1 MTNDLN
7 QYFYEII
14 HVFLYSISNHRP
26 MTIGIL
32 KETQKGE
39 KRVSISPKIAKAFI
53 DKGFNVIVEEGA
65 GKSSKYDNSDYR
77 EVGARVEKR
86 GAVYKECEV
95 LIKINPFDEDGL
107 KLVDDH
113 HILICQLFH
122 KSNPELVKEIAARGA
137 TVLSLDALP
146 RITRAQDMDV
156 LSSQN
161 NLAGYKAVIKGA
173 YEMTKIFP
181 LMMTAAGTI
190 TPSRVLIY
198 GVGVAGLQ
206 AIATAKRLGAIVEAT
221 DIRLETKEQTESLG
235 AKFITVENEEEVS
248 EKGYAKAASEDY
260 ARKQREAVNKSLF
273 QADLVIT
280 TAMVPGR
287 KSPILITTEQVDQM
301 KNGAVIIDLAAA
313 QGGNCEL
320 SKMNK
325 TVIRNGVKII
335 GTTIA
340 PESVATNASDLY
352 AQNMFNFIS
361 YLTEDNAFKWDL
373 EDEITDETLIVY
385 RGEIRKT

>member
-14 HVFLYSISNHRP
+14 HVFLYSISNPPP

-53 DKGFNVIVEEGA
+53 DKGFNVIVEEDA
-65 GKSSKYDNSDYR
+65 GKSSKYDNADYR

-235 AKFITVENEEEVS
+235 AKFITVENEGEAS

-361 YLTEDNAFKWDL
+361 YLTEDNTFKWDL

-385 RGEIRKT
+385 KGEIRKT